1 MAAENQVLAVALGIY
16 IGLTL
21 IHLFT
26 AIARDIVLPL
36 LSPLAGVQDGIAK
49 LEINI
54 GSVKLNIG
62 DLLVNIINVIVVF
75 TIVSFTVPYIRE
87 YVPVAGRR

>member
-1 MAAENQVLAVALGIY
+1 
-16 IGLTL
+16 
-21 IHLFT
+21 
-26 AIARDIVLPL
+26 VLPL
-36 LSPLAGVQDGIAK
+36 LSPLASVQEGIAK

-54 GSVKLNIG
+54 GGIKLNIG
-62 DLLVNIINVIVVF
+62 DVLVSIINVIVVF